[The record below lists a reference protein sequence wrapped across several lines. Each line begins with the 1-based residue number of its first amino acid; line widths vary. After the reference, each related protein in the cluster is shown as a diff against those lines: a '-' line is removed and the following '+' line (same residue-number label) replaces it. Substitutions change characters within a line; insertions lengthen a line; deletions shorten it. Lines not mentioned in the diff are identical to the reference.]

1 MMPLRG
7 SRRFMET
14 KSLQRQVHKILAQ
27 CAFGNLEGP
36 CLSSL
41 VLTRISKLFAPF
53 LISDVDIH
61 NAFALLQTLPPVPAL
76 KVIKTWLNGWA
87 TSRRM
92 KEDVTLPCL
101 LGCDGGEDSLNHYV
115 QCPHLF
121 AFCKY
126 LFNSDAC
133 PLIRLGIKCP
143 TTLNLKIVSCVF
155 SAYHA
160 LKAQVRDGRISMH
173 ENTRT
178 IRISWSV
185 FADALA
191 AEAGEC
197 HISFVAFSL
206 PKFVSF
212 LTNQNDP

>member
-1 MMPLRG
+1 
-7 SRRFMET
+7 
-14 KSLQRQVHKILAQ
+14 
-27 CAFGNLEGP
+27 
-36 CLSSL
+36 
-41 VLTRISKLFAPF
+41 
-53 LISDVDIH
+53 
-61 NAFALLQTLPPVPAL
+61 
-76 KVIKTWLNGWA
+76 
-87 TSRRM
+87 M

-101 LGCDGGEDSLNHYV
+101 LGCSCGEDSLNHYV
-115 QCPHLF
+115 QCSHLF

-126 LFNSDAC
+126 LFNADAC

-160 LKAQVRDGRISMH
+160 LKAQVRDGRISMQ

-178 IRISWSV
+178 FRINWSV

-212 LTNQNDP
+212 LTNQSQHIIICNETVPPSGLRSDISDPITDGAASASFLTDS